1 MKQFNFQ
8 LKNVL
13 QQQQKTLPQNSL
25 DMDANYSG
33 VPDGKK
39 LTCCGLELF
48 PEPVKSKERIL
59 VKFTAFESIPL
70 ESNSLCHLF

>member
-1 MKQFNFQ
+1 
-8 LKNVL
+8 
-13 QQQQKTLPQNSL
+13 
-25 DMDANYSG
+25 MDANYSV

-39 LTCCGLELF
+39 LTCCGVKLF